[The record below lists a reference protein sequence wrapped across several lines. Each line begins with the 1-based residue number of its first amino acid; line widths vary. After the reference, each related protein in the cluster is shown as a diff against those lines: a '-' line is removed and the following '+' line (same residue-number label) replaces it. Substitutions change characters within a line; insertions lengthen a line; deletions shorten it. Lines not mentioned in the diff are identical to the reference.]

1 MTTRTL
7 TGRDYLLTW
16 IALLVL
22 SGLTFL
28 LSFLPLGP
36 LHVPIALLIA
46 AGKGA
51 LIVLV
56 FMHLAE
62 QPSGNRVILVFWLL
76 LFAILVALTAADVAT
91 RHLTERPPV
100 SG

>member
-46 AGKGA
+46 AGKGT

-56 FMHLAE
+56 FIHLAE
-62 QPSGNRVILVFWLL
+62 QPSGNRVILIFWLL